1 MVKTGT
7 VQPLHPK
14 KVQRLSKT
22 MLADEVVTD
31 LAETF
36 KALSSQTRL
45 KLIHVLSNEELCV
58 SDLAALL
65 KTTESAVS
73 HQLRLLHGMR
83 LVRYRKEGKQVYYRL
98 DDQHV
103 HQLFQ
108 AALEH
113 QHE

>member
-14 KVQRLSKT
+14 KVQRLSKM
-22 MLADEVVTD
+22 MLDEEVVTD

-36 KALSSQTRL
+36 KALGSQTRL
-45 KLIHVLSNEELCV
+45 KLIHVLSNDELCV

-65 KTTESAVS
+65 ETTESAVS

-83 LVRYRKEGKQVYYRL
+83 LVRYRKEGKQVYYTL

>member
-1 MVKTGT
+1 MVVKNP
-7 VQPLHPK
+7 VQALHPEI
-14 KVQRLSKT
+14 VQRLSQT
-22 MLADEVVTD
+22 MLADKVVTD

-36 KALSSQTRL
+36 KALGSQTRL

-65 KTTESAVS
+65 ETTESAVS
-73 HQLRLLHGMR
+73 HQLRLLNGMR
-83 LVRYRKEGKQVYYRL
+83 LVRYRKEGKHVYYTL

-108 AALEH
+108 AALDH
-113 QHE
+113 QHD